1 MASVGTR
8 IYSSDYN
15 AVQIKVRTVLGDGYP
30 YGPGT
35 SYPDYGYGATLLS
48 SPVNNTRDYST
59 STVAADISTGSYS
72 LTLSSITGAKIGKV
86 VNIAGVVSNSTV
98 TAINTATGAISIS
111 NSTTS
116 IVSSGSQVALYYNNN
131 ILITQKQWQ
140 NLRDDVN
147 AINKH
152 QTNANFAGYGTL
164 SGKVTVGNLSTL
176 NALIDTLTLTRSAV
190 NAAQLTLDPA
200 VASRTVPY
208 SWGGIGN
215 RGIQNIAYVTF
226 NSASEMQCFFNSGGE
241 ISFGGIG
248 PANATAQ
255 DAAWIQLLTTVF
267 VNTSV
272 RFTRTEFSRIGPI
285 PFQWYQV
292 QDGNAPY
299 DLNTITISAQK
310 FNNYILFRVA
320 FRDGHVPLGAST
332 IDTVSSGAGY
342 ELYQK
347 RSTGSV
353 TGVQPSSV
361 TLTAFTTFSVA

>member
-1 MASVGTR
+1 MASVGTQ

-30 YGPGT
+30 YGAGT
-35 SYPDYGYGATLLS
+35 SNPDYGYGATLLS
-48 SPVNNTRDYST
+48 SPVDNTRDYST
-59 STVAADISTGSYS
+59 SRVNGDVSTGSYS
-72 LTLSSITGAKIGKV
+72 LTLSRITGAKIGKI
-86 VNIAGVVSNSTV
+86 VNVTGVVSNTTV
-98 TAINTATGAISIS
+98 TAINTATRTISIS

-116 IVSSGSQVALYYNNN
+116 IVSSGSQVALYYNSN
-131 ILITQKQWQ
+131 ILITQQQWQ
-140 NLRDDVN
+140 NLEDDVN

-152 QTNANFAGYGTL
+152 QTNANFVGYSTI
-164 SGKVTVGNLSTL
+164 SGKVSVSNLSEL
-176 NALIDTLTLTRSAV
+176 NTVIDNLTLTRNLV

-215 RGIQNIAYVTF
+215 KGIQNIAYVTF
-226 NSASEMQCFFNSGGE
+226 NSANEMQFFFNSGGE

-248 PANATAQ
+248 PRYITAQ

-292 QDGNAPY
+292 EDGNAPY
-299 DLNTITISAQK
+299 NLNTITISAQK
-310 FNNYILFRVA
+310 FNNYILFKVT
-320 FRDGHVPLGAST
+320 FRDGHVPIGAST
-332 IDTVSSGAGY
+332 EDTVTDGAGY
-342 ELYQK
+342 AVFQK
-347 RSTGSV
+347 RSTGAV
-353 TGVQPSSV
+353 IGVQPSSV
-361 TLTAFTTFSVA
+361 TLTAFTTFSAV